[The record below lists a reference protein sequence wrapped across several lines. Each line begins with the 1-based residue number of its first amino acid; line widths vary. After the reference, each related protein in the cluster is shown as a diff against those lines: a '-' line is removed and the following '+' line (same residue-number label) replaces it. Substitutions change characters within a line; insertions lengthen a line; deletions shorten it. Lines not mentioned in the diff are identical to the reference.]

1 MKKITVHKPNEL
13 VTLDYYVV
21 GSFLSPATLL
31 FYNYILFKVQEEN
44 TNEIILNGNDV
55 SKILGFEKNNRLL
68 ENFLYVLLD
77 SNVVSKDSRGKI
89 WGAFNLISS
98 FHYEDGD
105 FYIEIPNRIF
115 IAMTQKEEL
124 YYTTIHLLEQ
134 KALKNHYAMIFY
146 EIFKKYEN
154 INIPIFNLIDLKDL
168 TGTLAKYKDYRDF
181 KRYVLIKGLDEL
193 NKMDLI
199 YTYDFEEIKEKR
211 AVVKIKFMRTK
222 KAQNDIPEA
231 RMSNNLIRII
241 KKVRKNKFIDSAYS
255 QKAIDKLLL
264 RYTESD
270 IIKGLFELYKYNFE
284 INNLSSILTAKIEDI
299 KKSRMSIIEENQGN
313 TLGQKDIETPLKTDI
328 IEPKKSDLDIE
339 KEKVSNSIRNSGL
352 LTNKR
357 LFLMGQLAEIDNLEE
372 LEKFKNNLKWLIFKS
387 LRVIIRLQTINIQ
400 CSEGI
405 VRKRARSEKLALF

>member
-44 TNEIILNGNDV
+44 TNEIILNGNNV

-68 ENFLYVLLD
+68 ETFLYVLLD
-77 SNVVSKDSRGKI
+77 SNVISKDSRGKI

-154 INIPIFNLIDLKDL
+154 ITIPIFDLIDLKDL

-199 YTYDFEEIKEKR
+199 YTYNFEEIKEKR
-211 AVVKIKFMRTK
+211 SVVKIKFIRTK
-222 KAQNDIPEA
+222 KEQNEIPEA
-231 RMSNNLIRII
+231 KMSNNLIKII

-284 INNLSSILTAKIEDI
+284 INNFSAILTAKIEDI
-299 KKSRMSIIEENQGN
+299 KKSRMSIIEENQGD
-313 TLGQKDIETPLKTDI
+313 TLGQKEVETALKNDF
-328 IEPKKSDLDIE
+328 IEPKKSEIDIE
-339 KEKVSNSIRNSGL
+339 KEKISILIKNSGL
-352 LTNKR
+352 PTNKR
-357 LFLMGQLAEIDNLEE
+357 INLMSKLSEIEKLED
-372 LEKFKNNLKWLIFKS
+372 LEKFKKS
-387 LRVIIRLQTINIQ
+387 LDI
-400 CSEGI
+400 
-405 VRKRARSEKLALF
+405 

>member
-44 TNEIILNGNDV
+44 TNEIILNGNNV

-68 ENFLYVLLD
+68 ETFLYVLLD
-77 SNVVSKDSRGKI
+77 SNVISKDSRGKI

-154 INIPIFNLIDLKDL
+154 ITIPIFDLIDLKDL

-199 YTYDFEEIKEKR
+199 YTYNFEEIKEKR
-211 AVVKIKFMRTK
+211 SVVKIKFIRTK
-222 KAQNDIPEA
+222 KEQNDIPEA
-231 RMSNNLIRII
+231 KMSNNLIKII

-284 INNLSSILTAKIEDI
+284 INNFSAILTAKIEDI
-299 KKSRMSIIEENQGN
+299 KKSRMSIIEENQGD
-313 TLGQKDIETPLKTDI
+313 TLGQKEVETPLKNDF
-328 IEPKKSDLDIE
+328 IEPKKSEIDIE
-339 KEKVSNSIRNSGL
+339 KEKISILIKNSGL
-352 LTNKR
+352 PTNKR
-357 LFLMGQLAEIDNLEE
+357 INLMSKLSELEKLE
-372 LEKFKNNLKWLIFKS
+372 DLEKFKKS
-387 LRVIIRLQTINIQ
+387 LDI
-400 CSEGI
+400 
-405 VRKRARSEKLALF
+405 

>member
-55 SKILGFEKNNRLL
+55 SKILGFERNNRLL

-98 FHYEDGD
+98 FYYEDGD

-154 INIPIFNLIDLKDL
+154 INIPIFDLIDLKDL
-168 TGTLAKYKDYRDF
+168 TGTIAKYKEYRDF

-211 AVVKIKFMRTK
+211 AVVKIKFIRTK
-222 KAQNDIPEA
+222 KDQNDIPEII
-231 RMSNNLIRII
+231 MSNNLIRII

-284 INNLSSILTAKIEDI
+284 INNFSAILTAKIEDI
-299 KKSRMSIIEENQGN
+299 KKSRMSTIEENQGH
-313 TLGQKDIETPLKTDI
+313 TLGQEEVGTPLKINI
-328 IEPKKSDLDIE
+328 IEPKKIKLTE
-339 KEKVSNSIRNSGL
+339 KKEEISNLIRNSGL
-352 LTNKR
+352 PTER
-357 LFLMGQLAEIDNLEE
+357 RIFLMGQLGDIENLED
-372 LEKFKNNLKWLIFKS
+372 LEKFKKS
-387 LRVIIRLQTINIQ
+387 LDI
-400 CSEGI
+400 
-405 VRKRARSEKLALF
+405 

>member
-44 TNEIILNGNDV
+44 TNEIILNGNNV

-68 ENFLYVLLD
+68 ETFLYVLLD
-77 SNVVSKDSRGKI
+77 SNVISKDSRGKI

-154 INIPIFNLIDLKDL
+154 ITIPIFDLIDLKDL

-199 YTYDFEEIKEKR
+199 YTYNFEEIKEKR
-211 AVVKIKFMRTK
+211 SVVKIKFIRTK
-222 KAQNDIPEA
+222 KEQNDIPEA
-231 RMSNNLIRII
+231 KMSNNLIKII

-284 INNLSSILTAKIEDI
+284 INNFSAILTAKIEDI
-299 KKSRMSIIEENQGN
+299 KKSRMSIIEENQGD
-313 TLGQKDIETPLKTDI
+313 TLGQKEVETPLKNDF
-328 IEPKKSDLDIE
+328 IEPKKSEIDIE
-339 KEKVSNSIRNSGL
+339 KEKISILIKNSGL
-352 LTNKR
+352 PTNKR
-357 LFLMGQLAEIDNLEE
+357 INLMSKLSELEKLE
-372 LEKFKNNLKWLIFKS
+372 DLEKFKKS
-387 LRVIIRLQTINIQ
+387 LDIWFFKKIKV
-400 CSEGI
+400 
-405 VRKRARSEKLALF
+405 

>member
-44 TNEIILNGNDV
+44 TNEIILNGNNV

-68 ENFLYVLLD
+68 ETFLYVLLD
-77 SNVVSKDSRGKI
+77 SNVISKDSRGKI

-154 INIPIFNLIDLKDL
+154 ITIPIFDLIDLKDL

-199 YTYDFEEIKEKR
+199 YTYNFEEIKEKR
-211 AVVKIKFMRTK
+211 SVVKIKFIRTK
-222 KAQNDIPEA
+222 KEQNEIPEA
-231 RMSNNLIRII
+231 KMSNNLIKII

-284 INNLSSILTAKIEDI
+284 INNFSAILTAKIEDI
-299 KKSRMSIIEENQGN
+299 KKSRMSIIEENQGD
-313 TLGQKDIETPLKTDI
+313 TLGQKEVETALKNDF
-328 IEPKKSDLDIE
+328 IEPKKSEIDIE
-339 KEKVSNSIRNSGL
+339 KEKISILIKNSGL
-352 LTNKR
+352 PTNKR
-357 LFLMGQLAEIDNLEE
+357 INLMSKLSEIEKLED
-372 LEKFKNNLKWLIFKS
+372 LEKFKKS
-387 LRVIIRLQTINIQ
+387 LDIWFFL
-400 CSEGI
+400 
-405 VRKRARSEKLALF
+405 K